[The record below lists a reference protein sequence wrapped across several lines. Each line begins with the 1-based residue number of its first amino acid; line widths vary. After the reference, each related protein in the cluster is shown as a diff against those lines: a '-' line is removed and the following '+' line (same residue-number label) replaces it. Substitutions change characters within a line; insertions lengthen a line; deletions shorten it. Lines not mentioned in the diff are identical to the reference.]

1 MTHAFAARSGP
12 GAIDGSRRPRIDS
25 LDVYRGFVLC
35 TIFINHIPGNVF
47 EALTYRNVSLSDSTE
62 AFVFLSGLAIA
73 RAYGPRFAQGARH
86 SVVFSLLRR
95 AFKLYGLHLGLSL
108 AGLAVFVI
116 GTSLSDD
123 MDLCAAHG
131 RAFILANPLLGTAG
145 LASLGYQIGYF
156 NILPLYVVLVAAIP
170 LLLWLACLRLW
181 LMLAVSALVYM
192 MARCWC
198 LNFPTWPMPGGWFLN
213 PLTWQLLFGAGIA
226 FGFGPALTG
235 PAITRRRSLVAGV
248 VVSVAAIM
256 VTDGFGVLPGLRDAT
271 QPWIDADKTML
282 GLGRLVHFAA
292 LAYLVY
298 ALDPAGRLRATPLF
312 EPLRMMGRHGLWV
325 FGVTSVLT
333 AIGQVLFATVRQSPW
348 FDVLLIGPGLAAMYV
363 TARLLETR
371 RTRARS
377 PGRTLPA
384 ALMTPVHS

>member
-1 MTHAFAARSGP
+1 MYAARTES
-12 GAIDGSRRPRIDS
+12 GAIAGSAAGRVDAI
-25 LDVYRGFVLC
+25 DVYRGFVLC
-35 TIFINHIPGNVF
+35 TIFINHIPGNIF
-47 EALTYRNVSLSDSTE
+47 ETLTYRNVSLSDSTE

-73 RAYGPRFAQGARH
+73 RAYGPRFAEGARQ
-86 SVVFSLLRR
+86 SIVFSLLRR
-95 AFKLYGLHLGLSL
+95 ALRLYGLHLALSL
-108 AGLAVFVI
+108 AGIAIFVV

-170 LLLWLACLRLW
+170 AFLWLACLRRW
-181 LMLAVSALVYM
+181 LMLAVSGLVYVT
-192 MARCWC
+192 ARCWC
-198 LNFPTWPMPGGWFLN
+198 LNLPTWPLPGGWFLN
-213 PLTWQLLFGAGIA
+213 PLTWQLLFATGIA
-226 FGFGPALTG
+226 FGFGPALSG
-235 PAITRRRSLVAGV
+235 PAITRQRTIVATLVVG
-248 VVSVAAIM
+248 VAAAL
-256 VTDGFGVLPGLRDAT
+256 VTDGFGLLPGLRDAT

-282 GLGRLVHFAA
+282 GLGRLVHFLA
-292 LAYLVY
+292 LAYLVV

-348 FDVLLIGPGLAAMYV
+348 FDVLLIGPGLVALYA
-363 TARLLETR
+363 TAWLLEAR
-371 RTRARS
+371 RLRAGTS
-377 PGRTLPA
+377 GHVVPGAA
-384 ALMTPVHS
+384 ALAPAHP